1 MFYAVRE
8 ALAIVEEE
16 GIEARFARHVENRNA
31 FIAGIEAMGLKM
43 LVADGQRLPA
53 LQTPLLPE
61 GITDAAIRKHLMEGD
76 GIEILGGFGQLAG
89 KILRV
94 GIMGYGSRRE
104 NVLLLLDRLEK
115 AFKAEGFAVTG
126 SAVAAAEAV
135 YAAAP
140 AR

>member
-1 MFYAVRE
+1 
-8 ALAIVEEE
+8 VE
-16 GIEARFARHVENRNA
+16 
-31 FIAGIEAMGLKM
+31 
-43 LVADGQRLPA
+43 DGKRLPP

-89 KILRV
+89 KILRI

-115 AFKAEGFAVTG
+115 AFKAEGFAVKG
-126 SAVAAAEAV
+126 SAVAAAESI